1 MCTARR
7 RNKGDIM
14 VLGELETTGRGFE
27 IVKLIDAYGIECSVQ
42 QSSASADTE
51 DAYDRPG
58 SSYLWVGVDDPE
70 PKVMRS
76 QASEVGLKVPAGEE
90 VSGWMPYP
98 IPEQVLL
105 STRMHLSKDQVFG
118 LVQRLQAW
126 LETGSLEVSE

>member
-1 MCTARR
+1 MCSARR

-42 QSSASADTE
+42 QSSACE

-76 QASEVGLKVPAGEE
+76 QASEVGLKVPAGVE
-90 VSGWMPYP
+90 VSRWMP
-98 IPEQVLL
+98 
-105 STRMHLSKDQVFG
+105 
-118 LVQRLQAW
+118 
-126 LETGSLEVSE
+126 